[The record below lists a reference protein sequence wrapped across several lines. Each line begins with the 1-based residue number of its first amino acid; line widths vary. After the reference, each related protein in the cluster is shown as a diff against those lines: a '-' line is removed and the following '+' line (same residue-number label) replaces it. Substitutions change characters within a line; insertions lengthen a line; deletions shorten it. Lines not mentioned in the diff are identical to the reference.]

1 MAVASRKL
9 WLLLAACFLV
19 VAAGVWAWTTRRPP
33 ESTPVVSALVAK
45 KNLLAFTL
53 LNRPDHQFEV
63 REFPRDSVPK
73 EALTSFDDLRGN
85 FRLNKPLAEGSWVT
99 RDDLFP
105 KDLEGR

>member
-1 MAVASRKL
+1 M
-9 WLLLAACFLV
+9 
-19 VAAGVWAWTTRRPP
+19 
-33 ESTPVVSALVAK
+33 VSALVAQE
-45 KNLLAFTL
+45 NLKAFTRL
-53 LNRPDHQFEV
+53 YSPERLFEL
-63 REFPRDSVPK
+63 RKFPRDSVPK